1 MATGKSLMIWRM
13 ASPHAQANEY
23 AVCLPGSTASEILEK
38 WPGLAFDYG
47 IYVQYKHFTLLG
59 TLIIFTKK
67 CDRFIAVLKLFDFFI
82 DFFKPCQPNIGH
94 LLLFSAGLATYL
106 WAIWIHRIPGTLW
119 WKRHTNRWKWW
130 THQTSELADA
140 FGDYLLQSPSLP
152 DDKAESQIRRGPCLS
167 SHYKMFSVA
176 FPVGTWIICLS
187 CSHRSESR

>member
-1 MATGKSLMIWRM
+1 MVTAKSLMIRRM
-13 ASPHAQANEY
+13 ASPHAQANES

-38 WPGLAFDYG
+38 SPGLAFDYG

-106 WAIWIHRIPGTLW
+106 
-119 WKRHTNRWKWW
+119 
-130 THQTSELADA
+130 
-140 FGDYLLQSPSLP
+140 
-152 DDKAESQIRRGPCLS
+152 
-167 SHYKMFSVA
+167 
-176 FPVGTWIICLS
+176 
-187 CSHRSESR
+187 

>member
-1 MATGKSLMIWRM
+1 MATGKSLKIRRM
-13 ASPHAQANEY
+13 ASPHAQANES

-94 LLLFSAGLATYL
+94 LLLFPLVWLPTFEQYGSTGSLVPSGG
-106 WAIWIHRIPGTLW
+106 RGTLTDE
-119 WKRHTNRWKWW
+119 KDEHIK
-130 THQTSELADA
+130 
-140 FGDYLLQSPSLP
+140 
-152 DDKAESQIRRGPCLS
+152 
-167 SHYKMFSVA
+167 
-176 FPVGTWIICLS
+176 
-187 CSHRSESR
+187 HRSWQMPLEIISSSLCLCQMTRQRAK